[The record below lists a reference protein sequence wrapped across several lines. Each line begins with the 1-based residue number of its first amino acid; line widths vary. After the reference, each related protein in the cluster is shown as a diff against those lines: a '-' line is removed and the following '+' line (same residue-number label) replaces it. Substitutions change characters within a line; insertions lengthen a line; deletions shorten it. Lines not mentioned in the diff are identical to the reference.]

1 LAVGRQGRRRFNK
14 MWDGHTWLERIA
26 NLRLRQSG
34 ANPPPTLA
42 LKNFQLLDAQ
52 RKQQIF
58 LILRILQAP
67 QTLGI
72 CDASPEARERNG

>member
-1 LAVGRQGRRRFNK
+1 MARADRKPATTAVWG
-14 MWDGHTWLERIA
+14 E
-26 NLRLRQSG
+26 
-34 ANPPPTLA
+34 PPPTLA